1 MQHFSVG
8 RPAIREALFALH
20 RMGLVIVANGERPR
34 VSSPTPKTLLGE
46 LSGAAR
52 LLLAKPEGIHNFQQ
66 ARFLFQSALTEEAA
80 RLASD
85 EDIAELKNALAANVA
100 AIGDEAQF
108 VRTDV
113 AFHLAIAMAPRNP
126 IYLALHEAIVEWP
139 IDQRCVSLRSAGAD
153 GVAYKSHGG
162 IFEAIE
168 AHEPAAADDAMRRHL
183 GEIEKRYWKVK
194 GTAK

>member
-34 VSSPTPKTLLGE
+34 VSRARPRRPSSASFP
-46 LSGAAR
+46 GAAR

-100 AIGDEAQF
+100 AIGARSA
-108 VRTDV
+108 VRQDRRGV
-113 AFHLAIAMAPRNP
+113 PSGDRNGYHAIQSTSPCTKRSWNGRS
-126 IYLALHEAIVEWP
+126 ISVVS
-139 IDQRCVSLRSAGAD
+139 RCVAPGPMAWPTSRT
-153 GVAYKSHGG
+153 GVYS
-162 IFEAIE
+162 
-168 AHEPAAADDAMRRHL
+168 RR
-183 GEIEKRYWKVK
+183 
-194 GTAK
+194 